1 MMQALTDC
9 FVLSNGVKIPC
20 VGFGTWQSPEGD
32 VAANA
37 VRTALETGYRHI
49 DTAAVYGNERSVG
62 RGIRES
68 GIRREEIF
76 VTSKLW
82 NSEHGYETTLRAFDR
97 TLEDLQLDYLDL
109 YLIHWP
115 CPAAFR
121 HEWRERSLATWRAM
135 EKLYRDGKIRAIG
148 LSNFLE
154 PYLQHIL
161 DNCEV
166 PPTVDQI
173 ELHPGCNQEGT
184 RALCRRHDLLVE
196 AWSPLGTGKVLELEP
211 LKRIA
216 AKYDRSVAQVC
227 IRWILQKGI
236 LPLPKSVTPSR
247 IAENARVFDF
257 ALSEEDCAQ
266 IDALPF
272 NGGNGTRPE
281 EMTF

>member
-1 MMQALTDC
+1 MMQTLTDC

-20 VGFGTWQSPEGD
+20 VGFGTWQSPDGD

-37 VRTALETGYRHI
+37 VRTALEVGYRHI

-68 GIRREEIF
+68 GVKREEIF

-82 NSEHGYETTLRAFDR
+82 NTEHGYESTLQAFER
-97 TLEDLQLDYLDL
+97 TLDDLQLDYLDL

-115 CPAAFR
+115 CPAPFR
-121 HEWRERSLATWRAM
+121 SEWRERSLATWRAM

-148 LSNFLE
+148 LSNFLV
-154 PYLQHIL
+154 PYLTHIL
-161 DNCEV
+161 EHCEV
-166 PPTVDQI
+166 RPAINQI
-173 ELHPGCNQEGT
+173 ELHPGCLQDDT
-184 RALCRRHDLLVE
+184 VALCRKENILVE

-211 LKRIA
+211 LQALA
-216 AKYDRSVAQVC
+216 AKYNRSVAQVC
-227 IRWILQKGI
+227 IRWILQKEI

-247 IAENARVFDF
+247 IAENAQVFDF
-257 ALSEEDCAQ
+257 ALSEEDCAI

-281 EMTF
+281 EMPF